1 MPWLTRR
8 WNLTP
13 FARSQ
18 ANCFSHASRFGI
30 LIAMWLIVRYCAGAY
45 QAIPNWREFSGFTA
59 PKIDP
64 CPFFPVSS
72 HKVR

>member
-1 MPWLTRR
+1 L
-8 WNLTP
+8 NLTP

-30 LIAMWLIVRYCAGAY
+30 VRDVVNRSRLRRRVSSYPELARILWPYGSK
-45 QAIPNWREFSGFTA
+45 NR
-59 PKIDP
+59 P